1 MLTDGIEV
9 RFGAARDLVV
19 KLVRLQTSLDD
30 LDGGGDLLRRRV
42 DERGDD
48 GVMHRFRAADV
59 RGWARICGL
68 VRSFDERA
76 DRPRATG

>member
-30 LDGGGDLLRRRV
+30 LEGGAITYV
-42 DERGDD
+42 DVSTNE
-48 GVMHRFRAADV
+48 VT
-59 RGWARICGL
+59 
-68 VRSFDERA
+68 
-76 DRPRATG
+76 TG